1 MFKLS
6 FYPYTLKFEHVF
18 RISRGA
24 RSSTPLMLTRIE
36 FDGVSGYGEASMPP
50 LYGES
55 IATASEFLSKVDFS
69 GFKDPFAI
77 NEILQYVDSI
87 DTGNSAAKASV
98 DIALHDLAGKLSEKP
113 CYALLNLPEVS
124 SLSTSRTIS
133 IDTLDIIRQRTLEAK
148 EFKYLKVKLGTD
160 QDRDII
166 NTIREV
172 STQPLYIDANQGW
185 KDKSQALD
193 NISWLKEQGVVFI
206 EQPMPVAMKD
216 NMAWLKPI
224 SPLPIVGDES
234 IQRLKDV
241 EEAEHFF
248 HGINIKLV
256 KSTGLNEGLKMAK
269 LAKQKDLKVM
279 LGCMAETSCLISAS
293 FQLSSFADWVDLDG
307 NLGLTNNPYVG
318 IETKDGDLINNDLPG
333 IGLVN
338 PDSAWERITTSSV
351 S

>member
-6 FYPYTLKFEHVF
+6 YYPYTLKLKYVF

-36 FDGVSGYGEASMPP
+36 FDGVNGYGEGSMPP

-55 IATASEFLSKVDFS
+55 IESATEFLSKIDLS
-69 GFKDPFAI
+69 GFKDPLAI
-77 NEILQYVDSI
+77 DEIMQYVDSI

-98 DIALHDLAGKLSEKP
+98 DIALHDLAGKIAEKP
-113 CYALLNLPEVS
+113 CYALLNLPGAS
-124 SLSTSRTIS
+124 SISTCQTIT

-148 EFKYLKVKLGTD
+148 EFQYLKVKLGTE

-172 STQPLYIDANQGW
+172 SNQPLYIDANQGW
-185 KDKSQALD
+185 KEKSQALD
-193 NISWLKEQGVVFI
+193 NISWLKEQGAIFI
-206 EQPMPVAMKD
+206 EQPMPVAMQD
-216 NMAWLKPI
+216 DMAWLKPN

-241 EEAEHFF
+241 EQAENFF

-279 LGCMAETSCLISAS
+279 IGCMSETSCLISAS
-293 FQLSSFADWVDLDG
+293 FQLASLADWVDLDG
-307 NLGLTNNPYVG
+307 NLGVTNNPYVG
-318 IETKDGDLINNDLPG
+318 IETKEGKLINNDLPG

-338 PDSAWERITTSSV
+338 PDAAWEKLSASSFN
-351 S
+351 